1 MASPRNP
8 VLPPLTALRAFEAAA
23 RHGSFKGAAA
33 ELHVTPAAVSHQINA
48 LEEHL
53 GVTLFRRLTRKV
65 RLTAAGEAGLADLSA
80 AFALLAQGVDK
91 MRAEETGGALTVG
104 TTPSFAAKWLILRLE
119 NFRRTHPGL
128 DVRIDARIDLVDF
141 ARDDVDLAIRYGR
154 GVYPGLH
161 VDTLARV
168 VAIPVCSPALLQG
181 PDPLREPADLRHHTL
196 LHEDWEPYGGGWV
209 DWEMWL
215 RSAGVTGV
223 DPTKGPRYNHTEL
236 VIEAAIDGQGVALV
250 NTVLAQKDLESGRLV
265 RAFDLGIQSDFG
277 YFLVCPPA
285 ALAKPKVAA
294 FRDWMLAESRS
305 VAEAAA
311 AAANPGTADGTT

>member
-1 MASPRNP
+1 MASPKGP

-48 LEEHL
+48 LEAHL
-53 GVTLFRRLTRKV
+53 GVALFRRLTRQV

-80 AFALLAQGVDK
+80 GFALLAQGVDK
-91 MRAEETGGALTVG
+91 MRAEETGGVLTVG
-104 TTPSFAAKWLILRLE
+104 TTPSFAAKWLVLRLE
-119 NFRRTHPGL
+119 GFRRANPGI
-128 DVRIDARIDLVDF
+128 DVRLDARIDLIDF

-161 VDTLARV
+161 VDTLTRV
-168 VAIPVCSPALLQG
+168 VAIPVCSPALLRG
-181 PDPLREPADLRHHTL
+181 PHPLREPADLHHHTL

-215 RSAGVTGV
+215 RSAGVEGI
-223 DPTKGPRYNHTEL
+223 DAAKGPHFNHTEL
-236 VIEAAIDGQGVALV
+236 VIEAAIDGQGIALV

-294 FRDWMLAESRS
+294 FRDWMLAESVA

-311 AAANPGTADGTT
+311 AAATPGTAERTP